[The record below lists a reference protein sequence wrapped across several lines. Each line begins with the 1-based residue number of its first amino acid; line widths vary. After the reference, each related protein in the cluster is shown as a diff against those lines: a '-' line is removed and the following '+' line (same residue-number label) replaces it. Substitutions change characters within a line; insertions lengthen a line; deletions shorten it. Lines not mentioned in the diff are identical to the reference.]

1 MLRHS
6 TKSFPNFYSRKH
18 SRAHAPTH
26 VANLLSK
33 CHNIIIM
40 LYWSQ
45 PEWSFWI
52 PSRMNVTFFWLLH
65 RHITSLAGNKKPD
78 SFDLCESP
86 TEHKEARRSEILLL
100 KRSLIKSEYN
110 KVPFVCFIRCQI
122 EMCSTARRKHVGLR
136 LFIMFTLPYLQHA
149 LRWQLNTR
157 VTRQKLITFSSGSN
171 AIFPHCNS
179 CESLQ
184 ACERAR
190 ERQAKGQLIPQLHLQ
205 GDLPITGCELV
216 WPWKVSF
223 RHQRAKWCV
232 GL

>member
-1 MLRHS
+1 MHPPTS
-6 TKSFPNFYSRKH
+6 PISFLNVTTSLSCCIDSNQSDLFEFQAGWMWH
-18 SRAHAPTH
+18 FFGCCTVTSRAWP
-26 VANLLSK
+26 
-33 CHNIIIM
+33 
-40 LYWSQ
+40 
-45 PEWSFWI
+45 
-52 PSRMNVTFFWLLH
+52 VT
-65 RHITSLAGNKKPD
+65 KKTD

-86 TEHKEARRSEILLL
+86 TEHEETRRSEILLL